1 MRSKGPLRATIAP
14 SAVISAT
21 NSAQKKQLAGSNKVV
36 INHTYGTF
44 PNKGT
49 SNLSTSQNP
58 SVDTDGESTQT
69 ALSVKDRDIH
79 PLDQD
84 IESLFDDYL
93 ISELMRMNSIQN
105 CDFYCQQVN
114 REVVEMWSA
123 LEMLRGEV
131 LAAKQKNNEMKTLL
145 EFYEAV
151 TTKCAKFDF
160 NLRNT
165 LPQTA
170 EYLQGLADALE
181 QSRHHLKV
189 LGAEVDPNGNTESML
204 LQILNENNK
213 LLADDQIKPD
223 IGSLKQSA
231 ETITNLNEDL
241 GNSLHTFKR
250 CKELLGSLKTA
261 TYHSTSLTL
270 SKQALQE
277 AHVKELTKP

>member
-1 MRSKGPLRATIAP
+1 MRSKGPLKATILS
-14 SAVISAT
+14 SAGISAK

-36 INHTYGTF
+36 INHTNGTF
-44 PNKGT
+44 PNKGN
-49 SNLSTSQNP
+49 SNLSNSQNP
-58 SVDTDGESTQT
+58 SADTEDETTQR
-69 ALSVKDRDIH
+69 AVSIKDRDTH
-79 PLDQD
+79 TPEQD
-84 IESLFDDYL
+84 IEGLFDDYL

-105 CDFYCQQVN
+105 CDSYCHQVN
-114 REVVEMWSA
+114 REVIEMWSA

-131 LAAKQKNNEMKTLL
+131 LVAKQRNNEMKTLL

-160 NLRNT
+160 NLRST

-170 EYLQGLADALE
+170 EHLQGLADALE

-189 LGAEVDPNGNTESML
+189 IGAEVDPSGNTESML
-204 LQILNENNK
+204 LQVLNENQK
-213 LLADDQIKPD
+213 LLADDQNQSD

-250 CKELLGSLKTA
+250 CKQLLGSLKTA
-261 TYHSTSLTL
+261 TYHCTSLTL
-270 SKQALQE
+270 SKQADL
-277 AHVKELTKP
+277 KNLTKL